1 MSEKSAWINREKTIR
16 SFAKRIA
23 FWVGCVGVLSGTLA
37 AQNVTGLL
45 TGIVSDPTGA
55 VIPGATV
62 VMTNQQTGIDR
73 RSITNGDGFFSI
85 SGVLVGDYSI
95 TITAKGFQQYKQ
107 AGIHFDAGD
116 TRTLS
121 NIVLKVGDASETVTV
136 EATGEQLTPVDSGE
150 KSIVIGERQLQDIP
164 IIGQNAAEFI
174 KILPGFAMTAA
185 GGGINSGYNGQVQNT
200 GAGPIGSFSANG
212 LRTAALDITSDGAH
226 TIDPGCNCGQ
236 AVNNVT
242 DMTQEMKV
250 LTSNF
255 GADNAKG
262 PVVISA
268 ISKSGGS
275 HFHGEAYVY
284 ARNSV
289 LDATNAFN
297 NSEGTNGLTGLKVAP
312 KPDTHFYYPGFNIGG
327 PVVIPGTKFN
337 HNHDKLFFFFAY
349 QYYAQT
355 VQDLSHDVFNSV
367 VPTQSMRN
375 GDFTAD
381 SLSSYFGTT
390 AGAQGYALGA
400 ATSNANIG
408 VNGLIPASQFN
419 SVGVNMLKALYP
431 LPNVDPK
438 LNNGYNFIYST
449 THSDNLWQ
457 LRPRVDY
464 NINETTK
471 LWVQYNKQHDMNHDN
486 STLWWGTN
494 PSVPYP
500 EPLNQPNYSDSI
512 SVNLT
517 KVFSPTLTNEVLFT
531 YTKLYVPFSFSDPQ
545 KITAEN
551 LGISFKHIFNQT
563 VNDQIPALTGWSDG
577 LANMIQPSGF
587 ETGTLYAEKW
597 LPSLSDNLSKV
608 WGTHTMKFGFYW
620 EWTKNQQPSN
630 NYVNG
635 ELQYANWGQGSTG
648 NVYADMLAGIISG
661 GYAETNFDPLIGM
674 HYTSASFYAQDSWK
688 VSKRFTLDYGL
699 RFDHLG
705 PWTDDQGYGPAVFV
719 PSAYDP
725 TKPATSLTGFQWNK
739 LNSSIPL
746 SGTPGRAFFYNP
758 RVGFAWDVRGNGRTV
773 LRGGYGMYRYHDEQ
787 NVQAGAMA
795 LPPGSYTYTV
805 PNPSD
810 GSPQTFAYIA
820 AQTPKFVIPGSIT
833 VLDPKDTKQPLTQ
846 SYSFT
851 ISQRLPMASTAEFSY
866 VGNKASDLSNWNN
879 NIGGLNNLPAGTLFT
894 AANAS
899 YFGTA
904 NSFQNNPNVN
914 ALRPYSLYGT
924 IHQEIHQLYSNYNAF
939 QVSWNKQ
946 AGHGR
951 WLANYTFSKSLGIRG
966 EGGNGGVGDPVNF
979 NNNYGVLPNDRTHI
993 LNLAYIYQEGA
1004 VVHGNRFLGGVV
1016 NGWMISGITQFQ
1028 SGTPLQVATGNANFG
1043 LSGSTL
1049 VPYTLSNGVV
1059 VPAGTSLSN
1068 VLVTGSP
1075 DVSMEPILTCDPRSG
1090 LGPHQFMNGSCFAP
1104 PAPGQNGSFVF
1115 PYIKTPSFFDSDLS
1129 LTKDFHITEVR
1140 KVQFRFSA
1148 YNFLNHPLTS
1158 FNPAGGDGNLTLSFN
1173 SSGKLTNHNFGYGNY
1188 LNGNRS
1194 IQMDLKFFF

>member
-1 MSEKSAWINREKTIR
+1 MLKG
-16 SFAKRIA
+16 FAL
-23 FWVGCVGVLSGTLA
+23 VGLLSTGLL

-55 VIPGATV
+55 VVPGATV
-62 VMTNQQTGIDR
+62 VMANQQNGVER
-73 RSITNGDGFFSI
+73 RTITNGDGFFSI
-85 SGVLVGDYSI
+85 SGVLVGDYTV
-95 TITAKGFQQYKQ
+95 TISAKGFQQFKQ
-107 AGIHFDAGD
+107 ANIHFDAGD
-116 TRTLS
+116 TRTLP
-121 NIVLKVGDASETVTV
+121 NITLTIGDSTQTVTV
-136 EATGEQLTPVDSGE
+136 EASGEQLTPVDSGE
-150 KSIVIGERQLQDIP
+150 KSIVIGQRQLEDIP
-164 IIGQNAAEFI
+164 IVGQNAAEFI
-174 KILPGFAMTAA
+174 KILPGFAMTGA
-185 GGGINSGYNGQVQNT
+185 GNGVNAGYNGQVQNT

-275 HFHGEAYVY
+275 HFHGEAYIY

-297 NSEGTNGLTGLKVAP
+297 NSEGTNALTGQKVAP

-327 PVVIPGTKFN
+327 PVVIPGTRFN

-367 VPTQSMRN
+367 VPTTFERN
-375 GDFTAD
+375 GDFTTA
-381 SLSSYFGTT
+381 SLGQYFGFNPD
-390 AGAQGYALGA
+390 GSVKQAQSSSLGPA
-400 ATSNANIG
+400 ASNATIG
-408 VNGLIPASQFN
+408 NNGMIPATQFN
-419 SVGVNMLKALYP
+419 SVGMNIMKNLYP
-431 LPNVDPK
+431 LPNVDPQ
-438 LNNGYNFIYST
+438 LNNGYNYIYT
-449 THSDNLWQ
+449 LTHSDNLWQ

-494 PSVPYP
+494 PAVPYP
-500 EPLNQPNYSDSI
+500 EPLNQPNYSDSV

-531 YTKLYVPFSFSDPQ
+531 YTKLYVPFSFSDPS
-545 KITAEN
+545 KINASN
-551 LGISFKHIFNQT
+551 LGISYQHIFNNT
-563 VNDQIPALTGWSDG
+563 VNNQIPAITGWSDG
-577 LANMIQPSGF
+577 VANLIQPSGF

-620 EWTKNQQPSN
+620 ERTKNAQPSDS
-630 NYVNG
+630 YVNG

-648 NVYADMLAGIISG
+648 NAYADMLTGIISG
-661 GYAETNFDPLIGM
+661 GYAESNFDPLIAM
-674 HYTSASFYAQDSWK
+674 HYSSASFYAQDDWK
-688 VSKRFTLDYGL
+688 LSKRFTLDYGI

-705 PWTDDQGYGPAVFV
+705 PWVDEQGYGPAVFV

-725 TKPATSLTGFQWNK
+725 TKPATSLTGFEWHKINP
-739 LNSSIPL
+739 SIPL

-758 RVGFAWDVRGNGRTV
+758 RVGFAWDVFGTGRTV
-773 LRGGYGMYRYHDEQ
+773 MRGGFGMYRYHDEQ

-795 LPPGSYTYTV
+795 LPPGAYTYSV
-805 PNPSD
+805 PNPS
-810 GSPQTFAYIA
+810 GGAPQTFNYIA
-820 AQTPKFVIPGSIT
+820 QQTPSFVVPGSIT
-833 VLDPKDTKQPLTQ
+833 VLDPKDTQQPLTK

-851 ISQRLPMASTAEFSY
+851 ISQRMPMTSTAEFSY
-866 VGNKASDLSNWNN
+866 VGNKATDLSNWNN

-904 NSFQNNPNVN
+904 SSFQNNPNVT
-914 ALRPYSLYGT
+914 ALRPYNLYGT

-1004 VVHGNRFLGGVV
+1004 VVHNKVLGGVI
-1016 NGWMISGITQFQ
+1016 NNWMLSGITQFQ
-1028 SGTPLQVATGNANFG
+1028 SGTPLQVATGNSNFG
-1043 LSGSTL
+1043 LSGTTV
-1049 VPYTLSNGVV
+1049 VPYTLANGVV
-1059 VPAGTSLSN
+1059 VPAGTGLQN
-1068 VLVTGSP
+1068 ALVTGSP
-1075 DVSMEPILTCDPRSG
+1075 DVSMQPILVCDPRSN

-1115 PYIKTPSFFDSDLS
+1115 PYIKTPAFFDSDLS
-1129 LTKDFHITEVR
+1129 ITKDFKISEFR
-1140 KVQFRFSA
+1140 KFQFRFSA
-1148 YNFLNHPLTS
+1148 YNFLNHPLVS
-1158 FNPAGGDGNLTLSFN
+1158 FNPAGGDGNLTLSFD
-1173 SSGKLTNHNFGYGNY
+1173 SAGKLAKPNFGYANY

-1194 IQMDLKFFF
+1194 VQMDLKFYF

>member
-1 MSEKSAWINREKTIR
+1 MNSWQAVPAVTKKLLLSIFLLGLLSA
-16 SFAKRIA
+16 S
-23 FWVGCVGVLSGTLA
+23 LL

-55 VIPGATV
+55 VVPGATV
-62 VMTNQQTGIDR
+62 VMTNQQTGVER
-73 RSITNGDGFFSI
+73 RTVTNGDGFFSI
-85 SGVLVGDYSI
+85 SGVLVGDYSVAVS
-95 TITAKGFQQYKQ
+95 AKGFQQYKQ
-107 AGIHFDAGD
+107 NGIHFDAGD
-116 TRTLS
+116 NRTLS
-121 NIVLKVGDASETVTV
+121 GITLKVGESSETVTV

-164 IIGQNAAEFI
+164 IVGQNAAEFI
-174 KILPGFAMTAA
+174 KILPGFAMT
-185 GGGINSGYNGQVQNT
+185 GGTNNTGYNGQVQNT

-236 AVNNVT
+236 AVNTTV

-268 ISKSGGS
+268 ISKGGGS
-275 HFHGEAYVY
+275 QFHGEAYIY
-284 ARNSV
+284 ARNSA
-289 LDATNAFN
+289 LDASNAFN
-297 NSEGTNGLTGLKVAP
+297 NSEGTNQLTGQKVAP
-312 KPDTHFYYPGFNIGG
+312 KPDTHFYYPGFNFGG
-327 PVVIPGTKFN
+327 PVLIPGTHFN
-337 HNHDKLFFFFAY
+337 KNHDKLFFFFAY

-367 VPTQSMRN
+367 TPTTFMRQ
-375 GDFTAD
+375 GDFTA
-381 SLSSYFGTT
+381 SSIANYFGPT

-408 VNGLIPASQFN
+408 NNGLIPASQFN
-419 SVGVNMLKALYP
+419 SVGVNMLKNLYP

-438 LNNGYNFIYST
+438 LNNGYNYIYTT

-471 LWVQYNKQHDMNHDN
+471 LWVQYNKQQDMNHDN

-494 PSVPYP
+494 PAVPYP

-531 YTKLYVPFSFSDPQ
+531 YTKLYVPFSFSNPS
-545 KITAEN
+545 KITTDT

-563 VNDQIPALTGWSDG
+563 VNNQIPELTGWSDG
-577 LANMIQPSGF
+577 LANLIQPSGF

-597 LPSLSDNLSKV
+597 LPSFSDNLSKV

-620 EWTKNQQPSN
+620 ERTKNAQPQNSS
-630 NYVNG
+630 VNG
-635 ELQYANWGQGSTG
+635 QMAYANWGQGSTG
-648 NVYADMLAGIISG
+648 NVYADMLTGIISG
-661 GYAETNFDPLIGM
+661 GYSETNFDPLIAM

-688 VSKRFTLDYGL
+688 VSKRLTLDYGI

-705 PWTDDQGYGPAVFV
+705 PWVDEQGYGPAVFV
-719 PSAYDP
+719 PSAYNP
-725 TKPATSLTGFQWNK
+725 NAPATSLSGFEWHK
-739 LNSSIPL
+739 RDASIPL
-746 SGTPGRAFFYNP
+746 SGTSGRAFFYNP
-758 RVGFAWDVRGNGRTV
+758 RVGFAWDIFGTGKTV
-773 LRGGYGMYRYHDEQ
+773 LRGGFGMYRYHDEQ

-795 LPPGSYTYTV
+795 LPPGSFTYAV

-810 GSPQTFAYIA
+810 GSPQTFNYIA
-820 AQTPKFVIPGSIT
+820 QQTASFVVPGSIT
-833 VLDPKDTKQPLTQ
+833 VLDPKDTQQPLTK

-851 ISQRLPMASTAEFSY
+851 ISQRMPLQSTAEFSY
-866 VGNKASDLSNWNN
+866 VGNTASYLSNWNN
-879 NIGGLNNLPAGTLFT
+879 NIGGLNLLPAGTLFQPG
-894 AANAS
+894 NAS
-899 YFGTA
+899 FFGTPG
-904 NSFQNNPNVN
+904 NFQNNPNVN
-914 ALRPYSLYGT
+914 SLHQYALYGS
-924 IHQEIHQLYSNYNAF
+924 IHQEIHQLYSNYNSF

-946 AGHGR
+946 SGHGH
-951 WLANYTFSKSLGIRG
+951 WLANYTFSKALGIRG

-993 LNLAYIYQEGA
+993 INFAYVYQEGTP
-1004 VVHGNRFLGGVV
+1004 VHSKFLGGVV
-1016 NGWMISGITQFQ
+1016 NGWMLSGITQWQ
-1028 SGTPLQVATGNANFG
+1028 SGVPLQDATGNANFG
-1043 LSGSTL
+1043 LGGYVLADTTL
-1049 VPYTLSNGVV
+1049 PNGVV

-1068 VLVTGSP
+1068 ALVTGSP
-1075 DVSMEPILTCDPRSG
+1075 DVSMQPILTCDPRKN
-1090 LGPHQFMNGSCFAP
+1090 LAAHQFMNASCFAP
-1104 PAPGQNGSFVF
+1104 PTPGHNGSFVF
-1115 PYIKTPSFFDSDLS
+1115 PYIKTPAFFNSDLS
-1129 LTKDFHITEVR
+1129 MTKDFKLSEVR
-1140 KVQFRFSA
+1140 KIEFRVSA
-1148 YNFLNHPLTS
+1148 YNFLNHALTS
-1158 FNPAGGDGNLTLSFN
+1158 YNPAGGDGNLTLSFDN
-1173 SSGKLTNHNFGYGNY
+1173 AGKNTNPNFGYANY

-1194 IQMDLKFFF
+1194 IQLDLKFFF

>member
-1 MSEKSAWINREKTIR
+1 MFEKSVRETSIP
-16 SFAKRIA
+16 SLLKRLLLCA
-23 FWVGCVGVLSGTLA
+23 GLVGLLSTGLP

-55 VIPGATV
+55 VVPGANV
-62 VMTNQQTGIDR
+62 VMTSLGTGTER
-73 RSITNGDGFFSI
+73 RTVTNGDGFFSI
-85 SGVLVGDYSI
+85 SGVLVGDY
-95 TITAKGFQQYKQ
+95 TVTVAAKGFQQFKLG
-107 AGIHFDAGD
+107 GIHFDAGD

-121 NIVLKVGDASETVTV
+121 NITLKVGEANETVTV

-150 KSIVIGERQLQDIP
+150 KSVVIGERQLQDIP
-164 IIGQNAAEFI
+164 IVGQNAAEFI
-174 KILPGFAMTAA
+174 KILPGFAMT
-185 GGGINSGYNGQVQNT
+185 GGTTNAGYNGQVQGT

-236 AVNNVT
+236 AVNDVV

-268 ISKSGGS
+268 ISKSGTS
-275 HFHGEAYVY
+275 QFHGEAYLY
-284 ARNSV
+284 ARNSI
-289 LDATNAFN
+289 LDASNAFN
-297 NSEGTNGLTGLKVAP
+297 NSEGTNQLTGQKVAP

-327 PVVIPGTKFN
+327 PVLIPGTHFN
-337 HNHDKLFFFFAY
+337 KNHDKLFFFFAY

-367 VPTQSMRN
+367 VPTASMRA
-375 GDFTAD
+375 GDFSAD
-381 SLSSYFGTT
+381 NINNYFGTT

-408 VNGLIPASQFN
+408 NNGIIPASQF
-419 SVGVNMLKALYP
+419 SPIGVNMLKALYP

-438 LNNGYNFIYST
+438 LNNGYNFIYTT

-471 LWVQYNKQHDMNHDN
+471 LWVQYNKQQDMNHDN

-494 PSVPYP
+494 PAVPYP
-500 EPLNQPNYSDSI
+500 EPLNQPNYSDSV

-531 YTKLYVPFSFSDPQ
+531 YTKLYVPFSFSDPS
-545 KITAEN
+545 KITADS
-551 LGISFKHIFNQT
+551 LGISYKHIFNQT
-563 VNDQIPALTGWSDG
+563 VNNQIPELTGWSDG
-577 LANMIQPSGF
+577 LANLIQPSGF

-620 EWTKNQQPSN
+620 ESTKNAQPQNSS
-630 NYVNG
+630 VNG
-635 ELQYANWGQGSTG
+635 QMAYANWGQGSTG
-648 NVYADMLAGIISG
+648 NVYADMLTGIISG
-661 GYAETNFDPLIGM
+661 GYSETNFDPLIAM
-674 HYTSASFYAQDSWK
+674 HYTSASFYAQDDWK
-688 VSKRFTLDYGL
+688 INKRFTLDYGI

-705 PWTDDQGYGPAVFV
+705 PWVDEQGYGPAVFV
-719 PSAYDP
+719 PSAYNP
-725 TKPATSLTGFQWNK
+725 NAAGTALTGFEWHK
-739 LNSSIPL
+739 KDPSIPL
-746 SGTPGRAFFYNP
+746 SGTSGRAFFYNP
-758 RVGFAWDVRGNGRTV
+758 RVGFAWDVFGEGKTV
-773 LRGGYGMYRYHDEQ
+773 VRGGFGMYRYHDEQ

-795 LPPGSYTYTV
+795 LPPGSYTYAV
-805 PNPSD
+805 PNPS
-810 GSPQTFAYIA
+810 GGAPQTFAYIA
-820 AQTPKFVIPGSIT
+820 QQTASFVVPGSIT
-833 VLDPKDTKQPLTQ
+833 VLDPNDTLQPLTK

-851 ISQRLPMASTAEFSY
+851 ISQRMPMQSTAEFSY
-866 VGNKASDLSNWNN
+866 VGNTASDLSNWNN
-879 NIGGLNNLPAGTLFT
+879 NIGGLNVLPSGTMFT
-894 AANAS
+894 AANSAL
-899 YFGTA
+899 FGTA
-904 NSFQNNPNVN
+904 DSFQNNPNVN
-914 ALRPYSLYGT
+914 ALHPYALYGT
-924 IHQEIHQLYSNYNAF
+924 IHQEIHKLYSNYNAF

-946 AGHGR
+946 SGHGR

-993 LNLAYIYQEGA
+993 LNLAYTYQEGTP
-1004 VVHGNRFLGGVV
+1004 VHNKILGGLA
-1016 NGWMISGITQFQ
+1016 NGWQISGITQFQ
-1028 SGTPLQVATGNANFG
+1028 SGVPLQDATGNSNFG
-1043 LSGSTL
+1043 LSGSTVSPFTL
-1049 VPYTLSNGVV
+1049 ADGVAVPV
-1059 VPAGTSLSN
+1059 GTSLSN
-1068 VLVTGSP
+1068 ALVTGSP
-1075 DVSMEPILTCDPRSG
+1075 DVSMQPILTCDPRSN
-1090 LGPHQFMNGSCFAP
+1090 LGAHQFINGSCFAP
-1104 PAPGQNGSFVF
+1104 PGVGQNGSFVM
-1115 PYIKTPSFFDSDLS
+1115 PYIKTPAFFDSDLS
-1129 LTKDFHITEVR
+1129 MTKDFKFTETR

-1158 FNPAGGDGNLTLSFN
+1158 FNPAGGDGNLTLGFN
-1173 SSGKLTNHNFGYGNY
+1173 SSGKLSNSNFGYANF

-1194 IQMDLKFFF
+1194 IQMDLKFYF

>member
-1 MSEKSAWINREKTIR
+1 MSGKSAGISRQDAIQTFLRGLLVWIGL
-16 SFAKRIA
+16 
-23 FWVGCVGVLSGTLA
+23 VGLLSASLL

-55 VIPGATV
+55 VVPGATV
-62 VMTNQQTGIDR
+62 VVTNQQTGAER
-73 RSITNGDGFFSI
+73 RTVTNGDGFFSV
-85 SGVLVGDYSI
+85 SGILVGDYTVAVS
-95 TITAKGFQQYKQ
+95 AKGFQQFK
-107 AGIHFDAGD
+107 APGIHFDAGD

-121 NIVLKVGDASETVTV
+121 NITLTVGEATQTVTV
-136 EATGEQLTPVDSGE
+136 EATGGQLTPVDSGE
-150 KSIVIGERQLQDIP
+150 KSIVIGEQQLQDIP
-164 IIGQNAAEFI
+164 IVGQNAAEFI

-185 GGGINSGYNGQVQNT
+185 GGGINAGYNGQVQNT

-236 AVNNVT
+236 AVNNVV

-275 HFHGEAYVY
+275 HFHGEGYIY

-289 LDATNAFN
+289 MDATNAFN

-327 PVVIPGTKFN
+327 PVVIPGTNFN
-337 HNHDKLFFFFAY
+337 KSHNKLFFFFAY

-367 VPTQSMRN
+367 VPTAFERA
-375 GDFTAD
+375 GDFSAA
-381 SLSSYFGTT
+381 SINNYFGATN
-390 AGAQGYALGA
+390 GAQGYSLGA

-408 VNGLIPASQFN
+408 VNGIIPQSQFN

-431 LPNVDPK
+431 MPNVDPQ
-438 LNNGYNFIYST
+438 LNNGYNYIYTT

-457 LRPRVDY
+457 LRPRIDY
-464 NINETTK
+464 NINDTTK
-471 LWVQYNKQHDMNHDN
+471 LWVQYNKQEDMNHDN

-494 PSVPYP
+494 PAVPYP
-500 EPLNQPNYSDSI
+500 EPLNQPNYSDSV

-531 YTKLYVPFSFSDPQ
+531 YTKLYVPFSFSDPN
-545 KITAEN
+545 KISADT

-563 VNDQIPALTGWSDG
+563 VNNQIPELTGWSDG

-587 ETGTLYAEKW
+587 ESGTLYAEKW
-597 LPSLSDNLSKV
+597 LPSFSDNLSKV

-620 EWTKNQQPSN
+620 ERTKNAQPQNSS
-630 NYVNG
+630 VNG
-635 ELQYANWGQGSTG
+635 QLVYANWGQGSTG
-648 NVYADMLAGIISG
+648 NVYADMLTGIISG
-661 GYAETNFDPLIGM
+661 GYSETNFDPLIAM

-705 PWTDDQGYGPAVFV
+705 PWVDDQGYGPAVFV
-719 PSAYDP
+719 PSAYNASA
-725 TKPATSLTGFQWNK
+725 PATALTGFEWHK
-739 LNSSIPL
+739 KDPSIPL
-746 SGTPGRAFFYNP
+746 GGTPGRAFFYNP
-758 RVGFAWDVRGNGRTV
+758 RVGFAWDAFGTGKTV
-773 LRGGYGMYRYHDEQ
+773 LRGGFGMYRYHDEQ

-795 LPPGSYTYTV
+795 LPPGSYTYAV

-820 AQTPKFVIPGSIT
+820 SQTPSFVVPGSIT
-833 VLDPKDTKQPLTQ
+833 VLDPKDTEQPLTK

-851 ISQRLPMASTAEFSY
+851 VSQRMPLSSTAEFSY
-866 VGNKASDLSNWNN
+866 VGNTASDLSNWNN
-879 NIGGLNNLPAGTLFT
+879 NIGGLNTLPAGTLLS
-894 AANAS
+894 AANS
-899 YFGTA
+899 TLFGTA
-904 NSFQNNPNVN
+904 SNFQNNPNVN
-914 ALRPYSLYGT
+914 ALHLYSLYGT
-924 IHQEIHQLYSNYNAF
+924 IHEEIHKLYSNYNAF
-939 QVSWNKQ
+939 QASWNKQ
-946 AGHGR
+946 SGHGR

-966 EGGNGGVGDPVNF
+966 EGGNGGVGDPVNY

-993 LNLAYIYQEGA
+993 LNLAYVYQEGA
-1004 VVHGNRFLGGVV
+1004 LVHGNRILGGIV
-1016 NGWMISGITQFQ
+1016 NGWMLSGITQFQ
-1028 SGTPLQVATGNANFG
+1028 SGTPLQVATGNSNFG
-1043 LSGSTL
+1043 LSGST
-1049 VPYTLSNGVV
+1049 VNPYTLADGVV
-1059 VPAGTSLSN
+1059 VPVGTGLSN
-1068 VLVTGSP
+1068 ALVTGSP
-1075 DVSMEPILTCDPRSG
+1075 DVSMQPILTCDPRSN
-1090 LGPHQFMNGSCFAP
+1090 LGAHQFINGNCLAP
-1104 PAPGQNGSFVF
+1104 PGPGQNGSFVF
-1115 PYIKTPSFFDSDLS
+1115 PYVKTPSFFNSDLS
-1129 LTKDFHITEVR
+1129 MTKDFKFTEV
-1140 KVQFRFSA
+1140 KKIQFRLSA

-1158 FNPAGGDGNLTLSFN
+1158 FNPAGGDGNLTLGFTSA
-1173 SSGKLTNHNFGYGNY
+1173 GKLTNPNFGYANF
-1188 LNGNRS
+1188 LNGNRT
-1194 IQMDLKFFF
+1194 IQLDLKVYF